1 MNNRKQEI
9 HRESHKPADPLFT
22 SKNKNDRHLPL
33 QPPAARISMTARSKA
48 TSSKKKKENF
58 PFVLMHMLQTIEM
71 EEPELADIVSWNPDG
86 TSFQIHDKTRFEN
99 EIQHRFFKQNSYSSF
114 RRQLN
119 IWGFKAIGDRKTKET
134 TALYGHPMF
143 LRDNPKLCYAIA
155 RKGVKGSL
163 SDLYPQMQYD
173 YSASRSN
180 SFNTGFS
187 RRSSTRSESISVPS
201 AKSSTQNE
209 TRQEEA
215 KSSKSEPY
223 QFYDKIPLQKEKS
236 VQLFQDPAAKS
247 EGKDPDLSSYEMNFP
262 TTSFH
267 QQHEARLEDSRAAV
281 RQSSFSKYPLL
292 PQNIQSQKSTRPRQI
307 SSSFHFSDDTYSQE
321 RGEQQNNTY
330 HSSIHSL
337 PIELLHPQQEP
348 MSLLPKRSTI
358 ASTTTSN
365 IQSKEK
371 QVLVENV
378 LSQIQEI
385 DKQTAQLDQ
394 QFDPSKLYQHNRRPS
409 LFSSFSY
416 PRLQDN
422 SQSAAQQASFRSLQ
436 ESSSDSSPFFDV
448 KDEEIM
454 NDEDSVSHPFNKSSN
469 TLPTV
474 LLDEV
479 EPIQDEEEIKPI
491 PPLFGDYMKQLLS
504 SNSTHDTF
512 RRESLN
518 EE

>member
-9 HRESHKPADPLFT
+9 HRESH
-22 SKNKNDRHLPL
+22 NLPL
-33 QPPAARISMTARSKA
+33 QPPAARSSMTARSKA

-86 TSFQIHDKTRFEN
+86 TTFQIHDKTRFEN

-114 RRQLN
+114 RRQMNL
-119 IWGFKAIGDRKTKET
+119 WGFKAIGDRKTKET

-143 LRDNPKLCYAIA
+143 LRDKPKLCYAIA
-155 RKGVKGSL
+155 RKGAKGS
-163 SDLYPQMQYD
+163 QMQYD
-173 YSASRSN
+173 YNASRSN
-180 SFNTGFS
+180 SINTGFS
-187 RRSSTRSESISVPS
+187 RRSSNLSESYSSPS
-201 AKSSTQNE
+201 AKSSSQNE
-209 TRQEEA
+209 TCQEEG

-223 QFYDKIPLQKEKS
+223 QFYDKIPLQKEKT

-247 EGKDPDLSSYEMNFP
+247 EGKGLDPSSYEMNFP
-262 TTSFH
+262 STSFH
-267 QQHEARLEDSRAAV
+267 QQHEARLEDSSAV
-281 RQSSFSKYPLL
+281 AHRSSFSYPLL
-292 PQNIQSQKSTRPRQI
+292 PQNIQSQTSTRPRQVY
-307 SSSFHFSDDTYSQE
+307 SSFHFSDDGFSQE
-321 RGEQQNNTY
+321 RGGQQNNAY

-337 PIELLHPQQEP
+337 PLELLHPQQEP
-348 MSLLPKRSTI
+348 MSLTLPNRSTI
-358 ASTTTSN
+358 ATTTSN
-365 IQSKEK
+365 IHSQEK

-385 DKQTAQLDQ
+385 DKQTEQLDQ

-422 SQSAAQQASFRSLQ
+422 SQSAAQQASIRSLQ

-448 KDEEIM
+448 KDDKIM
-454 NDEDSVSHPFNKSSN
+454 NDEDSVFHPFNKSSN

-479 EPIQDEEEIKPI
+479 EPIQDEEEIRPI

-512 RRESLN
+512 RRESPYDSFRR
-518 EE
+518 E